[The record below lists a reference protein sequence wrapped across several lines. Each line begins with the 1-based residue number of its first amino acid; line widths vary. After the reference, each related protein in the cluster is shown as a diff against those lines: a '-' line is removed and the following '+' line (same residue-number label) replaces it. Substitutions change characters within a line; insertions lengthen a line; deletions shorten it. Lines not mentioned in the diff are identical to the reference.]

1 MSRRAQIR
9 MTPEEI
15 EAFVD
20 AQRTLMVASLDRDGQ
35 PHLVPMWFAVLDG
48 LIVFWTYRT
57 SQKVVNLRRDP
68 RLTCLLEDG
77 ESYEQLRGVSMQGT
91 GAVADDPDAV
101 LRAGMAILQR
111 YAGPIDGSAREAF
124 EAGVATQAKKRV
136 AVTFHPTK
144 TASWDHRK
152 LAGAY

>member
-9 MTPEEI
+9 MTPDEV
-15 EAFVD
+15 EAFID
-20 AQRTLMVASLDRDGQ
+20 AQKTLMVASLDRDGQ
-35 PHLVPMWFAVLDG
+35 PHLVPMWYAILDG
-48 LIVFWTYRT
+48 SIVFWTYRT
-57 SQKVVNLRRDP
+57 SQKIVNLRHDP

-91 GAVADDPDAV
+91 ATLVEDPEAVQRV
-101 LRAGMAILQR
+101 GVAILQR
-111 YAGPIDGSAREAF
+111 YIGPLEDSAREAF
-124 EAGVATQAKKRV
+124 EAGVAAQAAKRV
-136 AVTFHPTK
+136 AIIFHAKK